1 MATAPKASTP
11 AYAPLEVGPRTI
23 PMPTHVSPE
32 AKELIAMPR
41 VQLMEP
47 SKFPPLNDKE
57 GWRKNIAEFNAMMK
71 MMEDMVLPLCPVS
84 VERTTMNGAR
94 VAIVTPKTIAPKHKD
109 RVLMNI
115 HGGAF
120 IYGEGSIAEAA
131 VAAHFG
137 QIKVVAVDYRV
148 APDHGFPANLEDTVA
163 VYRALLEKNRPANLA
178 VFGTSAGGTITMT
191 TVLKLRDLG
200 LPLPAA
206 AGVLT
211 PAADLSDAGP
221 GDTSF
226 TNNGVDSTLSGPPAE
241 EGTGPLALFMGN
253 HDPKDPLISPIYGD
267 YTKGFCPSYFLAG
280 TRDFL
285 LSSTVLLHRAV
296 HRAGIKAELHVW
308 EAMSHGF
315 NIMAQLPEAQEAAR
329 DMVRFFDECMDA
341 AG

>member
-1 MATAPKASTP
+1 
-11 AYAPLEVGPRTI
+11 
-23 PMPTHVSPE
+23 
-32 AKELIAMPR
+32 
-41 VQLMEP
+41 
-47 SKFPPLNDKE
+47 
-57 GWRKNIAEFNAMMK
+57 
-71 MMEDMVLPLCPVS
+71 
-84 VERTTMNGAR
+84 
-94 VAIVTPKTIAPKHKD
+94 
-109 RVLMNI
+109 MNI

-120 IYGEGSIAEAA
+120 IYGGGQITEAA
-131 VAAHFG
+131 VVAHFG

-148 APDHGFPANLEDTVA
+148 APDHGYPANLEDTVG
-163 VYRALLEKNRPANLA
+163 VYRAMLEKNRSGNIAI
-178 VFGTSAGGTITMT
+178 FGTSAGGTITMT
-191 TVLKLRDLG
+191 TILKLRELG

-211 PAADLSDAGP
+211 PAADLSEAGP

-267 YTKGFCPSYFLAG
+267 YSKGFCPSYFLAG

-296 HRAGIKAELHVW
+296 HRAGIKAELHVF
-308 EAMSHGF
+308 EAMSHAF
-315 NIMAQLPEAQEAAR
+315 NIMAQIPEAQEATR